1 MWRIFPMEMVFNAPR
16 LNTRGVYVKRIR
28 INVLDKQ
35 IRKKLRV
42 INKRNG
48 LRLRLILRAYSW
60 KKKVIGIFIFTS
72 RISQKCFR
80 LLRIIIKYYNDR
92 DNNFRRNE

>member
-1 MWRIFPMEMVFNAPR
+1 MEMVFNAPR
-16 LNTRGVYVKRIR
+16 LNTRGVYVKRID

-35 IRKKLRV
+35 IRKKLRI

-48 LRLRLILRAYSW
+48 LRLRLILRAYSS
-60 KKKVIGIFIFTS
+60 KKKVIGIFLFTLYT
-72 RISQKCFR
+72 SQKCFR
-80 LLRIIIKYYNDR
+80 LLRITIKYYNDH